1 MQYAARQS
9 TVSRAQGFAPSL
21 PATRRPV
28 PDLGIWTRK
37 ELDRD
42 SYAIPPAADKGYPK
56 PLGAMMRGA
65 NLSKLEK
72 SEAPYKNHLSHQL
85 KHHKLD
91 HLKVG
96 KELGRGGM
104 KTAYDLPGTG
114 RALVTIPPGGWS
126 LDTEIVNLERLRKAG
141 VPAAKILDVGN
152 YKGSPAMVMKKYED
166 VVKPVPPDT
175 PLGKEFI
182 ASKLTNHKTLDSL
195 IKIRDAI
202 ARENIIIFDLQYGI
216 SADGALEVVDPLSV
230 LPVGDGLTNENG
242 LKTLDQLIS
251 AMKKKLHPANH
262 AA

>member
-1 MQYAARQS
+1 MQYAALQS

-28 PDLGIWTRK
+28 PDLGMWTRK

-141 VPAAKILDVGN
+141 VPTAKVLDVGN
-152 YKGSPAMVMKKYED
+152 YRGSPAMVMKKFED
-166 VVKPVPPDT
+166 VVKPFPPET

-182 ASKLTNHKTLDSL
+182 DSKLTNHRTLDSL
-195 IKIRDAI
+195 VKIRNAI
-202 ARENIIIFDLQYGI
+202 ARENIIIFDLQYGVCP
-216 SADGALEVVDPLSV
+216 DGSLEVIDPFQV
-230 LPVGDGLTNENG
+230 LPVGDGLDNKSA
-242 LKTLDQLIS
+242 LKTLDQLI
-251 AMKKKLHPANH
+251 AATKKKLSPAKH
-262 AA
+262 AE